1 VAWASKYLAG
11 KEEHVRALFSACVQL
26 LPSHYTEVRANGN
39 KTNWYEIRNN
49 SDLYFELELKEG
61 NGTKH
66 VVLYPRA
73 AQLISAPTGT
83 TSLTYEV
90 TSTYVRSDT
99 HLSVVLPLK

>member
-1 VAWASKYLAG
+1 VELS
-11 KEEHVRALFSACVQL
+11 
-26 LPSHYTEVRANGN
+26 PSHYTEVKANGN

-61 NGTKH
+61 NGTRH

-73 AQLISAPTGT
+73 AQLISAPAGT

-99 HLSVVLPLK
+99 HLSVVLPLL